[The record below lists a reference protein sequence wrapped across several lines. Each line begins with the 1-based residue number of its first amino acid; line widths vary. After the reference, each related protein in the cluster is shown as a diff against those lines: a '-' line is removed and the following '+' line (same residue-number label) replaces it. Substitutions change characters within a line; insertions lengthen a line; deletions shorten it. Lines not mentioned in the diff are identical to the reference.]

1 MRPDLRFYRY
11 WPIALWLLCSQGQ
24 ALPNDRD
31 QPIRI
36 AAQEAV
42 LDQRQGVTIYSGDV
56 QFSQGSMLVKADR
69 VTAHFN
75 PESQKIEKIHAE
87 GSPALYQQS
96 TDDAAGEMRIE
107 ATSVTAQFNS
117 ATQRISA
124 IDAAGSPALYQQ
136 KPASDKGVISARA
149 NNIRYTPS
157 EEQLLLLENASLEQ
171 DGASMSASRIVYN
184 IRDEVMQAAGQGD
197 SGRERIEII
206 IPPNFELE
214 N

>member
-1 MRPDLRFYRY
+1 MRPDLRPHSL
-11 WPIALWLLCSQGQ
+11 WLICLWLLSSQGQ

-36 AAQEAV
+36 AAQQAI
-42 LDQRQGVTIYSGDV
+42 LDQRQGITIYSGDV

-75 PESQKIEKIHAE
+75 AESQKIEKIHAE
-87 GSPALYQQS
+87 GSPALYQQR
-96 TDDAAGEMRIE
+96 TDDDTGEMRIE
-107 ATSVTAQFNS
+107 ANSVTALFNS
-117 ATQRISA
+117 TTQRINA

-136 KPASDKGVISARA
+136 KPAADKGVISARA
-149 NNIRYTPS
+149 NNIRYTPND
-157 EEQLLLLENASLEQ
+157 ERLLLLDNASLEQ
-171 DGASMSASRIVYN
+171 DGASMSASRIVYD
-184 IRDEVMQAAGQGD
+184 IREEVMQAAGQGD
-197 SGRERIEII
+197 SGQERIEII